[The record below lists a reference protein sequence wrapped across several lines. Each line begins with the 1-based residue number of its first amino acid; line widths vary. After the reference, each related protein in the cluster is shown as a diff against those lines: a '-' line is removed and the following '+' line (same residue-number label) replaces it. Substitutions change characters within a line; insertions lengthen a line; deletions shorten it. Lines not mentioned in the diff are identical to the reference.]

1 MAAFLGISIWIT
13 LATVV
18 PGLVTLAVLA
28 GAAELV
34 LGMAPAAIVRSSFFS
49 SEWVDGGV
57 AITTMVLTQALGIL
71 LEKQLVDRHL
81 LGPTRLSVHIPEG
94 IDPGGCEAFILEPYA
109 EYQGIYLLLA
119 ELQEHEDVQGHLQR
133 ALAQFFLTNNT
144 LIAFVLGILV
154 SLALMFRLGFS
165 APGLVYVMT
174 LVFCLLVSFH
184 VARIRF
190 VVMAKALWAARR
202 RRCTQGKAGDFSPG
216 HRFAAGDEARVR

>member
-1 MAAFLGISIWIT
+1 MAAFLGISLWIT

-34 LGMAPAAIVRSSFFS
+34 LGLPPASVIETSFFK

-57 AITTMVLTQALGIL
+57 AITAMLLTQALGIL
-71 LEKQLVDRHL
+71 LEKVLVDRHW
-81 LGPTRLSVHIPEG
+81 LGATRVHVRIPAG
-94 IDPGGCEAFILEPYA
+94 IDPMGLKEFTLEPYA

-119 ELQEHEDVQGHLQR
+119 ELQEHEDSQGHLQR

-144 LIAFVLGILV
+144 LVAFAAGIVASFAFMQQSGVTAGGVVYVLV
-154 SLALMFRLGFS
+154 LAL
-165 APGLVYVMT
+165 
-174 LVFCLLVSFH
+174 CLLVSFR

-190 VVMAKALWAARR
+190 GVMAKALWAARR
-202 RRCTQGKAGDFSPG
+202 RRCNP
-216 HRFAAGDEARVR
+216 AALAAVRALQDAEV